1 MTKRALGVGTVLLI
15 AAVILTSCSGVGINV
30 LENKNMFGIEFV
42 NVYVTNFKNT
52 DEVWKQLEQFA
63 ENYHKDQKDLQIVF
77 YVDRDKV
84 VSLDNDDIL
93 DLFTWAD
100 VPLWL
105 FLEAF
110 LVNSDSEG
118 VAGVYV
124 RFRGQSQLTK
134 NKIYTTSTQ

>member
-1 MTKRALGVGTVLLI
+1 MTKRVLGVGTVLLI

-30 LENKNMFGIEFV
+30 LENKDNLLFGIEFV

-63 ENYHKDQKDLQIVF
+63 ENYHKDQKDLQIIF

-84 VSLDNDDIL
+84 VSLDSDDIL
-93 DLFTWAD
+93 DLFKWTG
-100 VPLWL
+100 VPM
-105 FLEAF
+105 FSEPI
-110 LVNSDSEG
+110 LVDSDSEG

-124 RFRGQSQLTK
+124 RFRGQSQLKK

>member
-1 MTKRALGVGTVLLI
+1 MTKRVLGVGTVLLI

-30 LENKNMFGIEFV
+30 LENKDNLLFGIEFV

-63 ENYHKDQKDLQIVF
+63 ENYHKDQKDLQIIF

-84 VSLDNDDIL
+84 VSLDSDDIL
-93 DLFTWAD
+93 DLFKWTG
-100 VPLWL
+100 VPM
-105 FLEAF
+105 FSEPI

-124 RFRGQSQLTK
+124 RFRGQSQLKK

>member
-1 MTKRALGVGTVLLI
+1 MTKRVLGVGTVLLI

-30 LENKNMFGIEFV
+30 LENKDNLLFGIEFV

-84 VSLDNDDIL
+84 VSLDS
-93 DLFTWAD
+93 A
-100 VPLWL
+100 
-105 FLEAF
+105 EAI

>member
-84 VSLDNDDIL
+84 VSLDS
-93 DLFTWAD
+93 A
-100 VPLWL
+100 
-105 FLEAF
+105 EAI

-124 RFRGQSQLTK
+124 RFRDQSQLTK

>member
-30 LENKNMFGIEFV
+30 LENTSVFGIEFV

-84 VSLDNDDIL
+84 VSLDS
-93 DLFTWAD
+93 A
-100 VPLWL
+100 
-105 FLEAF
+105 EAI

>member
-30 LENKNMFGIEFV
+30 LENTSVFGIEFV

-63 ENYHKDQKDLQIVF
+63 ENYPTDQKDLLIVF

-84 VSLDNDDIL
+84 VSLDNIL
-93 DLFTWAD
+93 DKFKWAG
-100 VPLWL
+100 VPM
-105 FLEAF
+105 FSEPI
-110 LVNSDSEG
+110 LVSSDSEG
-118 VAGVYV
+118 VAGVYL

-134 NKIYTTSTQ
+134 NKIY

>member
-30 LENKNMFGIEFV
+30 LENTSVFGIEFV

-63 ENYHKDQKDLQIVF
+63 ENYPTDQKDLQIVF

-84 VSLDNDDIL
+84 VSLDS
-93 DLFTWAD
+93 A
-100 VPLWL
+100 
-105 FLEAF
+105 EAI

-134 NKIYTTSTQ
+134 NKIY